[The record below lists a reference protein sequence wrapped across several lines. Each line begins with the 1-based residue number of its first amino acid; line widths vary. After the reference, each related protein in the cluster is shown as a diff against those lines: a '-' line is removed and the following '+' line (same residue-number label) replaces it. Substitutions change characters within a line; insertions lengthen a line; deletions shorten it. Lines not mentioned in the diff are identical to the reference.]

1 MAEEAPAPTS
11 IADRIAAL
19 KLNQVGPAA
28 LPARPG
34 FVPKQDQS
42 AVVVV
47 HGRDNSQ
54 RRQPPPP
61 PPARPELP
69 ARPDRARQGNGNA
82 NSLQSDHSESNNV
95 PARPPLPSRTSQA
108 SLGPALPPR
117 KTSAPPTP
125 ALPPRRP
132 SDAPSTPGN
141 LHNRRGS
148 NESASSVATARSSL
162 SGISNGT
169 SITSSGGNNKIRAPE
184 YDPASLPKL
193 PPNRTKEQKEADARR
208 YAGLRPLRQTKS
220 SPKVD
225 QVLVEESTPPPPVQ
239 TRSIVA
245 RPPALPNRNAPA
257 QPTYQA
263 IEPAPPPQPSRPAI
277 APPPRVRQSALS
289 FGLNNATQ
297 TPPPLPGV
305 RPGSVPQT
313 NGAPP
318 PVPMASKPDLA
329 ALQASKP
336 KPNANRAQ
344 GQEIMELTPSNFD
357 QPAPAPSTAPS
368 PGSCLPCR
376 DFSGPDNHAARFP
389 RQSIPSTDV
398 GWLAN
403 QLTAPFPSHTDKA
416 RAIFTWLHHN
426 VAYDVVSYFR
436 TGLKPS
442 TPQSTIQTGLA
453 VCEGYAGLFSA
464 LALKAGLECM
474 VLSGASKGGPYQPMK
489 PGDPMPT
496 YKSDHAWNA
505 VRIDNGE
512 WKLID
517 SCWGAGNVDNNAQTF
532 TKDFKPYWFTMTNQV
547 FGYSH
552 YPPDSVHQY
561 LPPGTFCSWET
572 YNLTPKYGCRPQ
584 HYDGCFQEEGMDWSS
599 VQPNIEK
606 IPLHAQAGPSVRFAF
621 QKICPHYDPVR
632 NGQGALYPYALQVEG
647 LKDTGFGRDM
657 IPLETNG
664 EVWWADVPVRSLG
677 SPGQKVRLMAI
688 TKLGGR
694 SGRGISQAEY
704 KRKATSE
711 GFSSSFVCE
720 WVMA

>member
-1 MAEEAPAPTS
+1 
-11 IADRIAAL
+11 
-19 KLNQVGPAA
+19 
-28 LPARPG
+28 
-34 FVPKQDQS
+34 
-42 AVVVV
+42 
-47 HGRDNSQ
+47 
-54 RRQPPPP
+54 
-61 PPARPELP
+61 
-69 ARPDRARQGNGNA
+69 
-82 NSLQSDHSESNNV
+82 
-95 PARPPLPSRTSQA
+95 
-108 SLGPALPPR
+108 
-117 KTSAPPTP
+117 
-125 ALPPRRP
+125 
-132 SDAPSTPGN
+132 
-141 LHNRRGS
+141 
-148 NESASSVATARSSL
+148 
-162 SGISNGT
+162 
-169 SITSSGGNNKIRAPE
+169 
-184 YDPASLPKL
+184 
-193 PPNRTKEQKEADARR
+193 
-208 YAGLRPLRQTKS
+208 
-220 SPKVD
+220 
-225 QVLVEESTPPPPVQ
+225 
-239 TRSIVA
+239 
-245 RPPALPNRNAPA
+245 
-257 QPTYQA
+257 
-263 IEPAPPPQPSRPAI
+263 
-277 APPPRVRQSALS
+277 
-289 FGLNNATQ
+289 
-297 TPPPLPGV
+297 
-305 RPGSVPQT
+305 
-313 NGAPP
+313 
-318 PVPMASKPDLA
+318 
-329 ALQASKP
+329 
-336 KPNANRAQ
+336 
-344 GQEIMELTPSNFD
+344 MELTPSNFD
-357 QPAPAPSTAPS
+357 QVVLRSGRPTLVDFYLPWCVPCQEFAPTYKEVADSFSPDRVVIAKFDNGNHKAIGERYGVNCWPTLLYFDGKSDDPIDYRPLRKAWDKESLNNFIQDNIGWDAQPAPAPSAAPS

-442 TPQSTIQTGLA
+442 TPQSTIQSGLA

-505 VRIDNGE
+505 VRIDDGE

-657 IPLETNG
+657 VPLETNG